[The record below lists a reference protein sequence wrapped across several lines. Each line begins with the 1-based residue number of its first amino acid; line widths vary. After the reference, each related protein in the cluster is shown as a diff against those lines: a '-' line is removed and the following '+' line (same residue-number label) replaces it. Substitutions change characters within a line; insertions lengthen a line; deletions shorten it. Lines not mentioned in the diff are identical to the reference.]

1 MHRRRLSWFPRPP
14 SPPWRAG
21 PPPACRRR
29 AARSTFSL
37 VLPLLI
43 TRKTK
48 YLSTRKGGQRG
59 TLAASGAAHCHPA
72 REAGAAL
79 LPWASV
85 LTPEQASAR
94 TSAARSPHAASRSLR
109 RSRPAGRSPS
119 SASTRAPRC
128 RVRPPETQIETTMLA
143 GRLEPR
149 RDAHARG
156 ILDSPGYS
164 SPPPFRG
171 SFVCG
176 SVPPSWGVGV
186 AIEMGDSHLGME
198 HALLAMIS
206 AGQGKATG
214 PGHFV
219 LC

>member
-37 VLPLLI
+37 VLPFLI
-43 TRKTK
+43 TQTTK
-48 YLSTRKGGQRG
+48 YLSTRKGGQPG

-109 RSRPAGRSPS
+109 RSRPAGRS
-119 SASTRAPRC
+119 
-128 RVRPPETQIETTMLA
+128 VE
-143 GRLEPR
+143 
-149 RDAHARG
+149 
-156 ILDSPGYS
+156 
-164 SPPPFRG
+164 
-171 SFVCG
+171 
-176 SVPPSWGVGV
+176 
-186 AIEMGDSHLGME
+186 AIEDLAKVIPGGDLAAVMAYAGPVVP
-198 HALLAMIS
+198 ALADR
-206 AGQGKATG
+206 
-214 PGHFV
+214 
-219 LC
+219 